1 MQERMIDHPFS
12 HDRVAVHH
20 NPLCFTPESMVPNNG
35 PHAEQMDLKGVGA
48 RIHSLRQSKGLSQEE
63 LADLVG
69 VDQSTISHWES
80 GHHSP
85 DVMQIMRLLEVL
97 GASTTDII
105 PSPRT
110 E

>member
-1 MQERMIDHPFS
+1 MH
-12 HDRVAVHH
+12 
-20 NPLCFTPESMVPNNG
+20 
-35 PHAEQMDLKGVGA
+35 MDLKGVGA
-48 RIHSLRQSKGLSQEE
+48 RIHALRLTRGLSQEE

-85 DVMQIMRLLEVL
+85 DVLQIMRLLEVL
-97 GASTTDII
+97 GANTSDIL
-105 PSPRT
+105 PGPRT